1 MTGITLSGAETST
14 GDPEMKMEYE
24 QVKKRVEKEDQAL
37 RKLVIETGIGMLT
50 ALLAAVFIFR

>member
-1 MTGITLSGAETST
+1 
-14 GDPEMKMEYE
+14 MKMEYE

-37 RKLVIETGIGMLT
+37 KKLVIEIGIGMLT

>member
-1 MTGITLSGAETST
+1 
-14 GDPEMKMEYE
+14 MKMEYE

-37 RKLVIETGIGMLT
+37 KNLVIETGIGMLT

>member
-1 MTGITLSGAETST
+1 
-14 GDPEMKMEYE
+14 MKMEYE

-37 RKLVIETGIGMLT
+37 RKLVIETGIGRLT

>member
-1 MTGITLSGAETST
+1 
-14 GDPEMKMEYE
+14 MKMEYE

-37 RKLVIETGIGMLT
+37 KKLVIETCIGMLT